1 MLYAAE
7 ALGSEYNCRILGF
20 GEDDNDI
27 ADTLYDCAVL
37 PVQKSPDGK
46 TIPSPFCG
54 NSPPPEYSVLGE
66 LLKQGGIVFTG
77 NVCPELEKICYGH
90 GFTLINY
97 LEREELAV
105 ANAVPTAEGALKLAI
120 EKMPVTLF
128 GSMVLIT
135 GFGRIAKILAHYLT
149 ALGADV
155 TVACRKKSDMKWA
168 EIYGCKVVDITVKK
182 QLQKAAADTDIIF
195 NTVPTEIFTSEDFSE
210 SNRKILYIELA
221 SADGLKAETAENLNI
236 EFIAAGGLPGKTA
249 PVTAGRIIAE
259 TITNIL
265 AERSALIES

>member
-7 ALGSEYNCRILGF
+7 ALSSGHNCRILGF
-20 GEDDNDI
+20 GKDESDI
-27 ADTLYDCAVL
+27 FDTTYDCAVL

-46 TIPSPFCG
+46 TIPSPFSEKA
-54 NSPPPEYSVLGE
+54 SPIEYSILGK
-66 LLKQGGIVFTG
+66 LLKAGGTVFTG
-77 NVCPELEKICYGH
+77 NVCTELEKVCYGY
-90 GFTLINY
+90 GLALINY

-128 GSMVLIT
+128 GSKMLIT
-135 GFGRIAKILAHYLT
+135 GFGRIAKILAKYLN

-168 EIYGCKVVDITVKK
+168 EIFGCKTVDITRKSDFR
-182 QLQKAAADTDIIF
+182 KALANIDVIF
-195 NTVPTEIFTSEDFSE
+195 NTVPAEVMTEKDFQ
-210 SNRKILYIELA
+210 KTKKQILYIELA
-221 SADGLKAETAENLNI
+221 SKNGLNPEAADKLGLSFTA
-236 EFIAAGGLPGKTA
+236 ASGLPGKTA

-259 TITNIL
+259 TIGNIL
-265 AERSALIES
+265 KERSDFVES